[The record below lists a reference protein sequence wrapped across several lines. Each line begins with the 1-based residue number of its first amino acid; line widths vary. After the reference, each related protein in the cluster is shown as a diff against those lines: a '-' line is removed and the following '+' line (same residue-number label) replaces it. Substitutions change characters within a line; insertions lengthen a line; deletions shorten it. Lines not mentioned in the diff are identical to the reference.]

1 MATGTIK
8 KLVRDRGFGFITGQD
23 GAEVF
28 FHRNAV
34 QGAAFDSLAE
44 GQAVEFDSEQG
55 EKGPRAA
62 NVRLTSPG
70 A

>member
-62 NVRLTSPG
+62 NVRLAPPG